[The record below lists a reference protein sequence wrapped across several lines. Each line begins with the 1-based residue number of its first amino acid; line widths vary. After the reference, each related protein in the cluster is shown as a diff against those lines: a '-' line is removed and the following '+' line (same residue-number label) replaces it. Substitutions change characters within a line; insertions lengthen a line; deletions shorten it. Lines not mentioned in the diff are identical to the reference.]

1 MRGLAF
7 QGERCQTWPT
17 KIMQSM
23 LSARSKGSP
32 YMEWVKTQPSVR
44 YPLVTSG
51 MLFCPLSFLG
61 QDLNALEVN
70 GPSFYGYAPLRE
82 AVAAHAGVAPDNVV
96 LAEGTSMANHLAMAC
111 CVEPGD
117 EVLIESPNYE
127 LLPSLASYLGA
138 SVRFFP
144 RRADHGFQIDPEDIR
159 QRLSPRTRLI
169 VLTNLHN
176 PSSALTST
184 DVLKQVGELA
194 REAGAKVLVDEVYL
208 ETLPTPPPTAFHL
221 GPEFITTNS
230 LTKCYGLNGLRC
242 GWAVAEPDL
251 ARRMWRLNDLFG
263 VIPVHPGELLSAAA
277 FAAMPKLRERTLQHL
292 QVNARHFREVLH
304 GSPELDT
311 FLPPAGTVVFPRLRR
326 GSVERLCSRLLERYE
341 TSVVPGRFFDA
352 EEHFRIGLGGRPEVV
367 HAGLSRI
374 AQALHEGAHLE

>member
-1 MRGLAF
+1 
-7 QGERCQTWPT
+7 
-17 KIMQSM
+17 
-23 LSARSKGSP
+23 
-32 YMEWVKTQPSVR
+32 MEWVKTQPSVR

-70 GPSFYGYAPLRE
+70 GPSFYGYMPLRE
-82 AVAAHAGVAPDNVV
+82 AVARHAGVAPESVV

-111 CVEPGD
+111 CIEPGD
-117 EVLIESPNYE
+117 EVLIESPHYE

-144 RRADHGFQIDPEDIR
+144 RRADNGFQIDPEYIR

-176 PSSALTST
+176 PSSALTSSEI
-184 DVLKQVGELA
+184 LKQIGGLA
-194 REAGAKVLVDEVYL
+194 RSAGARVLVDEVYL

-242 GWAVAEPDL
+242 GWALAEPDL

-263 VIPVHPGELLSAAA
+263 VIPVHPGELLSTTA
-277 FAAMPKLRERTLQHL
+277 FASMTQLRERTLGHL
-292 QVNARHFREVLH
+292 QGNMQCFRELL
-304 GSPELDT
+304 SENPELET
-311 FLPPAGTVVFPRLRR
+311 FMPPAGTVVFPRLRR

-341 TSVVPGRFFDA
+341 TSVVPGHFFDA
-352 EEHFRIGLGGRPEVV
+352 AQHFRIGLGGRPEVV
-367 HAGLSRI
+367 REGLSRI
-374 AQALHEGAHLE
+374 AQALQQGEHLQ